1 MSEYTLIPAVLIII
15 CSVAIIFLWFKPSK
29 SIEKDIRIDLQTYR
43 DVIINKSI
51 VMSEWDKLCKDILE
65 RNPSVTE
72 IFTRYSQSKKKLGSI
87 RFDVIVNDSTYTTK
101 LIRNIFAEE
110 LAKYKYKCQIINCY
124 RATEKNFVIYIRP
137 YRTHNYA
144 GSI

>member
-1 MSEYTLIPAVLIII
+1 MSDFVIIPAVLIII
-15 CSVAIIFLWFKPSK
+15 CSVAIIFLWFKPNK
-29 SIEKDIRIDLQTYR
+29 KLEGNERIDLQTYI
-43 DVIINKSI
+43 DTIINKS
-51 VMSEWDKLCKDILE
+51 VEMPEWNILCRDILE
-65 RNPSVTE
+65 RNSSITE
-72 IFTRYSQSKKKLGSI
+72 IFTRHSQSKKKLGSI
-87 RFDVIVNDSTYTTK
+87 RFDVIVSDSTYTTK

-110 LAKYKYKCQIINCY
+110 LAKYRYKCQIINCY

>member
-1 MSEYTLIPAVLIII
+1 MNYAMISGILIII
-15 CSVAIIFLWFKPSK
+15 CCLAIIYLWIKPSK
-29 SIEKDIRIDLQTYR
+29 ELEDNLRIDLQTYR
-43 DVIINKSI
+43 DVIVNKSI

-65 RNPSVTE
+65 RNSNITE

-87 RFDVIVNDSTYTTK
+87 RFDVIVSDSTYTTK

>member
-1 MSEYTLIPAVLIII
+1 MDYAMIPGVLIII
-15 CSVAIIFLWFKPSK
+15 CFLAIIYLWIRPSKKLENNTRIDLETYRDAIVNK
-29 SIEKDIRIDLQTYR
+29 SIE
-43 DVIINKSI
+43 
-51 VMSEWDKLCKDILE
+51 MPEWDRLCKDILE
-65 RNPSVTE
+65 HNPSVTE
-72 IFTRYSQSKKKLGSI
+72 IFTRYSQSKKKLNSI
-87 RFDVIVNDSTYTTK
+87 RFDVIVNDNTYTTK

-124 RATEKNFVIYIRP
+124 RTIEKNFVIYIRP

>member
-1 MSEYTLIPAVLIII
+1 MSEYALIPAVLIII

-29 SIEKDIRIDLQTYR
+29 SIEKDTRIDLQTYR
-43 DVIINKSI
+43 DVIVNKSV

-65 RNPSVTE
+65 RNPNVTE
-72 IFTRYSQSKKKLGSI
+72 IFTRHSQSKKKLGSI

-101 LIRNIFAEE
+101 LIRNIFTEE

>member
-1 MSEYTLIPAVLIII
+1 MSDFVIIPAVLIVI

-29 SIEKDIRIDLQTYR
+29 SIEKDTRIDLETYR
-43 DVIINKSI
+43 DAIVNKSI
-51 VMSEWDKLCKDILE
+51 EMSEWDRLCKDILE
-65 RNPSVTE
+65 HSSSITE
-72 IFTRYSQSKKKLGSI
+72 IFTRYSQSKKKLGSV

-110 LAKYKYKCQIINCY
+110 LAKQRYQYQIINCY

>member
-1 MSEYTLIPAVLIII
+1 MSDFVVIPVVLLII
-15 CSVAIIFLWFKPSK
+15 CSIAIIFLWFKPSK
-29 SIEKDIRIDLQTYR
+29 KLEDNTSIDLQTYR
-43 DVIINKSI
+43 DVIVNKSI
-51 VMSEWDKLCKDILE
+51 VMPEWDKLYKDILE
-65 RNPSVTE
+65 RNSGITE
-72 IFTRYSQSKKKLGSI
+72 IFTRHSQSKKKLGSI

-110 LAKYKYKCQIINCY
+110 LAKQRYQCQIINCY

-137 YRTHNYA
+137 YRIHNYA

>member
-1 MSEYTLIPAVLIII
+1 MMNY
-15 CSVAIIFLWFKPSK
+15 AIIPGILIVICCLAIIYLWIRPNKK
-29 SIEKDIRIDLQTYR
+29 LEDNTRIDLQTYR
-43 DVIINKSI
+43 DAIVNKSI
-51 VMSEWDKLCKDILE
+51 EMPEWDRLCKDILE
-65 RNPSVTE
+65 RNSNISE
-72 IFTRYSQSKKKLGSI
+72 IFTRHSQSKKKLGSI

-110 LAKYKYKCQIINCY
+110 LLKQKYQCQIINCY

>member
-1 MSEYTLIPAVLIII
+1 MI
-15 CSVAIIFLWFKPSK
+15 
-29 SIEKDIRIDLQTYR
+29 
-43 DVIINKSI
+43 
-51 VMSEWDKLCKDILE
+51 EWDRLCKDILE
-65 RNPSVTE
+65 RNSGIIE
-72 IFTRYSQSKKKLGSI
+72 IFTRHSQSKKKLGSI

-110 LAKYKYKCQIINCY
+110 LTKQRYQCQIINCY

>member
-1 MSEYTLIPAVLIII
+1 MDYAMIPGILIVICCLVIIY
-15 CSVAIIFLWFKPSK
+15 LWISPNKKLEDNSRIDLETYRDATVNK
-29 SIEKDIRIDLQTYR
+29 SIE
-43 DVIINKSI
+43 
-51 VMSEWDKLCKDILE
+51 MPEWDRLCKDILE
-65 RNPSVTE
+65 HSSSITE
-72 IFTRYSQSKKKLGSI
+72 IFTRHSQSKKKLGSI

-110 LAKYKYKCQIINCY
+110 LAKQKYQCQIINCY
-124 RATEKNFVIYIRP
+124 RATEKSFAIYIRP

>member
-1 MSEYTLIPAVLIII
+1 MDYAMIPGILIVICCLVIIYLWI
-15 CSVAIIFLWFKPSK
+15 SPNKKLEDNSRIDLETYRDAIVNK
-29 SIEKDIRIDLQTYR
+29 SIE
-43 DVIINKSI
+43 
-51 VMSEWDKLCKDILE
+51 MSEWDRLCKDILE
-65 RNPSVTE
+65 HSSSITE

-101 LIRNIFAEE
+101 LIRNIFAAE